1 MALSSIGIGSGL
13 PVDDMVSQLM
23 ALERRPIALVQTAK
37 TKLSSQLSS
46 IGLLQSHLS
55 NIQSSATQLAGAD
68 FWTKNTATSSD
79 SAVTVSARASAQPAT
94 YTIEVTSLATSQSL
108 SSGVITDP
116 QNVGT
121 GTLTIT
127 RGGTDVTIDIGAD
140 DASLEKIRD
149 KINGADAGVT
159 AAIIKD
165 SSGSRLVL
173 TGTETGAANAVS
185 IGVTNA
191 TGELAGLA
199 YPGGLTE
206 SRAAADAVLKV
217 NGLAVTSAGN
227 KLENVIDGLD
237 LTLTKAT
244 TEPLTVTVRNDT
256 AALRKGIEAFI
267 TNYNAANSFLSAQ
280 TKYDETTKTAGALQ
294 GDRTAVGLQNKLR
307 SLVSQ
312 GSAASSMYG
321 RLSDMGIALQRDGSL
336 KIEDE
341 KKLTAALANPA
352 ELSKAFTTPTTGIA
366 HGFKAL
372 ADGMVGMQGSLTTK
386 QDSLREGVKRKDRD
400 IERLEDRVARKEAML
415 LKQYQALDAKMN
427 QLNGLS
433 TYVTQ
438 QMTMLNSMYT
448 RDK

>member
-1 MALSSIGIGSGL
+1 MALSSVGIGSGL

-37 TKLSSQLSS
+37 TKLTSQLSS
-46 IGLLQSHLS
+46 IGLLQSHLG
-55 NIQSSATQLAGAD
+55 NIQSSATQLAKPD
-68 FWTKNTATSSD
+68 FWTRNTATSSD
-79 SAVTVSARASAQPAT
+79 AAVTVSARASAQPAS
-94 YTIEVTSLATSQSL
+94 YSIQVSSLASSQSL
-108 SSGVITDP
+108 SSALIASPD
-116 QNVGT
+116 NVGT
-121 GTLTIT
+121 GTLTIS
-127 RGGTDVTIDIGAD
+127 RGGTDLAIEIGAE

-149 KINGADAGVT
+149 KINAADAGVT

-165 SSGSRLVL
+165 STGARLVF

-185 IGVTNA
+185 ITATNA
-191 TGELAGLA
+191 TGELAGLT
-199 YPGGLTE
+199 YPGGLTQN
-206 SRAAADAVLKV
+206 RAAADAVLTV
-217 NGLAVTSAGN
+217 NGLEVKSASN

-267 TNYNAANSFLSAQ
+267 SNYNAANSFLSAQ
-280 TKYDETTKTAGALQ
+280 TKYDETSKTAGALQ

-312 GSAASSMYG
+312 GSPASAMYA

-341 KKLTAALANPA
+341 KKLNDALANPA
-352 ELSKAFTTPTTGIA
+352 ELAKAFTTPGTGIA
-366 HGFKAL
+366 QGFKAL
-372 ADGMVGMQGSLTTK
+372 ADGMLGVDGALTSK
-386 QDSLREGVKRKDRD
+386 QDSLRESVKRKDKD
-400 IERLEDRVARKEAML
+400 MERLEDRVARKEAQL
-415 LKQYQALDAKMN
+415 LRQYQALDAKMN

-433 TYVTQ
+433 TYVNQ